1 MTTSQQESVV
11 FKPVCISR
19 KYSYRYRLGFV
30 RFIVFNATFNSFI
43 YIIAVSFISGVYR
56 TKALLYAKI
65 KISSTKDKFFIIITE
80 KSFLK

>member
-30 RFIVFNATFNSFI
+30 RLIVFNATFNN
-43 YIIAVSFISGVYR
+43 VSFISWLSV
-56 TKALLYAKI
+56 LLVEY
-65 KISSTKDKFFIIITE
+65 TE
-80 KSFLK
+80 QKLCCMLK